1 MNVKKCLHILL
12 VLSMLVTCLLSPTES
27 AFAAKGV
34 YQVNRYGELT
44 DYSGSPVVPIRSNV
58 SAINKNAFN
67 GVKITQF
74 SASANQYLK
83 TVNGVLY
90 SKDGALL
97 IKCPSEKQGS
107 FTVPSSVRKIAH
119 SAFEDC
125 TKLTQITIPDSVTT
139 IEDQAFRNC
148 SALRKIRLSNYI
160 TSIPEEAFYGCSSLT
175 SVTIPARA
183 SSVGSDAFYNCQSL
197 KSIYIPDS
205 VKTVDGS
212 AFSKC
217 LNLEKARLS
226 SKMSVISP
234 NLFAN
239 CTKLTTVENTGNI
252 EEIEWNAFQNCVQL
266 KSYSYTNK
274 LDEISSNAFKN
285 CLNLGTVHIGKGT
298 RRISYSA
305 FNGAAEKFVVD
316 SDNPNYSSR
325 NGMLLD
331 ENGEYLIQVPVSM
344 KGEINIPKGVTSIS
358 SNALVRGQFSSV
370 TVPEGITTIGSHLF
384 SNCSNLKSIYL
395 PASVKKITNSTYYYR
410 DYNLN
415 SLERI
420 VVSKDNPNYRSQD
433 GVVYSSDMKT
443 MVFFPTGKK
452 GSFHL
457 PNTCKYIGNQMKR
470 NKLSSI
476 HVAKNSKYYRSEDG
490 VLYDSKGAKISC
502 FPMRKK
508 RYRIPAAVKDIR
520 YLNQIKADLKCKAI
534 SVSPKN
540 KRFSSKA
547 GVIFDGDE
555 ETLLFY
561 PTKKKGAYKIPVSTH
576 YIAQNAFDDAHN
588 LTTLTITKN
597 VKRSRS
603 STFHFRDCRNL
614 KTINVNQGSLNYIS
628 MNFSG
633 CAKLSKLTFPS
644 TIMTT
649 NLKNLPEGVTIHG
662 WKNTYAKEAAENAD
676 GKFVSRGTIP
686 NIVTGPRIKKIIDKY
701 QLSWNAVSGVSG
713 YQVYTP
719 YSTIKNLNGSGNT
732 SCFIKDIYKYQTIY
746 IRAYQIVNKKK
757 VYGKARSISIY

>member
-370 TVPEGITTIGSHLF
+370 TVPEGITSIGSHLF

-395 PASVKKITNSTYYYR
+395 PASVKKI
-410 DYNLN
+410 
-415 SLERI
+415 
-420 VVSKDNPNYRSQD
+420 
-433 GVVYSSDMKT
+433 
-443 MVFFPTGKK
+443 
-452 GSFHL
+452 
-457 PNTCKYIGNQMKR
+457 
-470 NKLSSI
+470 
-476 HVAKNSKYYRSEDG
+476 
-490 VLYDSKGAKISC
+490 
-502 FPMRKK
+502 
-508 RYRIPAAVKDIR
+508 
-520 YLNQIKADLKCKAI
+520 
-534 SVSPKN
+534 
-540 KRFSSKA
+540 
-547 GVIFDGDE
+547 
-555 ETLLFY
+555 
-561 PTKKKGAYKIPVSTH
+561 
-576 YIAQNAFDDAHN
+576 
-588 LTTLTITKN
+588 
-597 VKRSRS
+597 
-603 STFHFRDCRNL
+603 
-614 KTINVNQGSLNYIS
+614 IN
-628 MNFSG
+628 
-633 CAKLSKLTFPS
+633 
-644 TIMTT
+644 
-649 NLKNLPEGVTIHG
+649 
-662 WKNTYAKEAAENAD
+662 
-676 GKFVSRGTIP
+676 
-686 NIVTGPRIKKIIDKY
+686 
-701 QLSWNAVSGVSG
+701 
-713 YQVYTP
+713 
-719 YSTIKNLNGSGNT
+719 
-732 SCFIKDIYKYQTIY
+732 
-746 IRAYQIVNKKK
+746 
-757 VYGKARSISIY
+757 